1 MNSSS
6 SRSHLVSIITVH
18 RRIANTGEIR
28 TGKLHLVDLAG
39 SEKVRRTKVEGERL
53 EEAKNINSSLSTL
66 GKVIHALTDGRSTHV
81 PYRDSKLTRLL
92 QESLGGNARTAL
104 VIACSGNDADEDETL
119 SSLRFGQRAKRI
131 RNRPVINAEL
141 GAAEMRERLAKA
153 ETERDALKQQLA
165 AMGGE
170 GGAEAL
176 AEDERSALTEQ
187 MASLR
192 EKSAAAAAER
202 AEVLEE
208 KEVMMEQLAE
218 AVLAQEALEAELAR
232 LRGELQTRTEERRAL
247 LEEKEVMMEQLVQ
260 GLLTQERLEGRLE
273 AMVPAQAEQAQA
285 EQAQAGQA
293 QAEQAQAEARS
304 VLEEPLPPSS
314 SRLADVP
321 AGESREGD
329 AAAVISRAAS
339 PEPDA
344 AAEAR
349 AAEAR
354 AAQVEA
360 RAAAAEATAA
370 MEKAHAAASESQAE
384 ELRKQN
390 GNLRRLLRTAT
401 DEQQS
406 EAARC
411 RIMREELERLAAVK
425 ERLEGERLMLEEMIE
440 SSAPAV
446 EEPTERPLYVERAE
460 VAEALA
466 TELQA
471 RANELQTQNEA
482 AEARA
487 DELRAQNGSL
497 RRQLGAAT
505 DGQQAEETR
514 CSRLVEKNARLEQLL
529 ASSTGPPPAS
539 APPASA
545 PPASAPPASAAH
557 PLESERERT
566 STGAFEAAELEK
578 RAQLMRD
585 LQGKCERMVELELEL
600 DEERSRTRMLHATL
614 QKWSEEAEQDVSAG
628 LVPEGQAKLK
638 GLVGWLAS
646 WVVDHEAEHQR
657 AEVTRPRERRVAP
670 SRVTPS
676 SSTLLGGVG
685 IRMDSM
691 GTANGVASAHA
702 AKRAAPKAAPRRR
715 EPPMPP
721 PLSAWSLYPSSQQP
735 MHFYTEGGVMSPAKS
750 PTTGGTV
757 LRGGGGHRV
766 AGRNSGFASLPE
778 GQKTTKEAP
787 VNKGAIG
794 VASLTPHTWAWF
806 LS

>member
-153 ETERDALKQQLA
+153 ESERDALKQQLA

-192 EKSAAAAAER
+192 EKSAAAAVER

-285 EQAQAGQA
+285 EQAQT
-293 QAEQAQAEARS
+293 EARS

-514 CSRLVEKNARLEQLL
+514 CSRLAEKNARLEQLL
-529 ASSTGPPPAS
+529 ASSTGP
-539 APPASA
+539 

-646 WVVDHEAEHQR
+646 WVVDHKAEHQR

-721 PLSAWSLYPSSQQP
+721 PLSAWSLYPSSQTP

>member
-153 ETERDALKQQLA
+153 ESERDALKQQLA

-192 EKSAAAAAER
+192 EKSAAAAVER

-285 EQAQAGQA
+285 EQAQT
-293 QAEQAQAEARS
+293 EARS

-360 RAAAAEATAA
+360 RAAAAEAMAA
-370 MEKAHAAASESQAE
+370 TEKAHAAASESQAE

-514 CSRLVEKNARLEQLL
+514 CSRLAEKNARLEQLL
-529 ASSTGPPPAS
+529 ASSTGP
-539 APPASA
+539 

>member
-153 ETERDALKQQLA
+153 ESERDALKQQLA

-192 EKSAAAAAER
+192 EKSAAAAVER

-285 EQAQAGQA
+285 EQAQT
-293 QAEQAQAEARS
+293 EARS

-360 RAAAAEATAA
+360 RAAAAEAMAA
-370 MEKAHAAASESQAE
+370 TEKAHAAASESQAE

-529 ASSTGPPPAS
+529 ASSTGP
-539 APPASA
+539 

-721 PLSAWSLYPSSQQP
+721 PLSAWSLYPSSQTP

>member
-153 ETERDALKQQLA
+153 ESERDALKQQLA

-285 EQAQAGQA
+285 EQAQT
-293 QAEQAQAEARS
+293 EARS

-360 RAAAAEATAA
+360 RAAAAEAMAA
-370 MEKAHAAASESQAE
+370 TEKAHAAASESQAE

-514 CSRLVEKNARLEQLL
+514 CSRLAEKNARLEQLL
-529 ASSTGPPPAS
+529 ASSTGP
-539 APPASA
+539 